1 VLNLL
6 ARGFEV
12 ACRWAKDNDRD
23 VDIFIGECRMLPSY
37 GLCTTCNLRFVYQ
50 LRFLGNLHGSLEMLN
65 AGILAL
71 WNYMVGGQAAL
82 GDCESGLDFLIAVD
96 RSHAKSYE
104 DSITRQ
110 LKAPE

>member
-1 VLNLL
+1 
-6 ARGFEV
+6 
-12 ACRWAKDNDRD
+12 
-23 VDIFIGECRMLPSY
+23 
-37 GLCTTCNLRFVYQ
+37 
-50 LRFLGNLHGSLEMLN
+50 MLN

-71 WNYMVGGQAAL
+71 WNYIVGGQAAL